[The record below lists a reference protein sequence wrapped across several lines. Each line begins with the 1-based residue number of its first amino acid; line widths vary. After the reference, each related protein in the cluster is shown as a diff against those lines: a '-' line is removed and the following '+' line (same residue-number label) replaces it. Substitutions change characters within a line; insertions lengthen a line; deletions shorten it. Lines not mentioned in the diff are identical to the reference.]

1 MFVYLFEAKS
11 IQSYLF
17 QSGKL
22 KDVISASE
30 RLDRLIDNHP
40 SSVLANVIDQCQLD
54 TDLLTPHT
62 TQHDQQISFVRCK
75 GGAFYAWSQSKAPL
89 RQLRATWTL
98 TVQQLFPGLTFCD
111 ALCKDASLQ
120 QALQQGHAALAAA
133 RNLPRPHYPLST
145 APCVASPRTGL
156 AAVPLSAAARREIGP
171 QANEAEQR
179 IDLDTELHRQ
189 CYRFLGLRD
198 SLLLQKFSANTD
210 LPADLQF
217 PLDTNNFYNTQTE
230 QTDAADLR
238 DLALIHIDGNGLGKQ
253 LRALRKALENQ
264 PDDVFSTAF
273 RQFSDALAKA
283 TERAAAKATQ
293 WLYETQLEQVKQQN
307 QQNQQN
313 PLKNASVTFLAMR
326 PLVLGGDDITLLCR
340 ADLALGYATRFCRAF
355 QTYSKEQLKGL
366 HARYLKGSADL
377 LPYLTAS
384 GGILYHKA
392 NHPFMQCHHLVEG
405 LCSEAKTVTKATP
418 AALPAALSFYRISKA
433 LAEDIRVLRA
443 QSQQW
448 LCEGELQGTLQG
460 ALPGYLISENDDQ
473 FNANLAGP
481 SLIELERMC
490 QFLSQK
496 MDNDAPLPLSINK
509 FRQMATELSR
519 DNSDEAMR
527 IYDRALSLL
536 TPTQRAEWDKHLV
549 SLMPAT
555 QHAEPNWFW
564 SHSDDKGEKQ
574 YHSWI
579 VDLLIYEHFM
589 PKQEGCQ

>member
-75 GGAFYAWSQSKAPL
+75 GGAFYAWSQSKASL

-111 ALCKDASLQ
+111 ALCEDASLQ
-120 QALQQGHAALAAA
+120 QALQQGHAVLAAA

-198 SLLLQKFSANTD
+198 SLLLQKFSANTG

-283 TERAAAKATQ
+283 TERAAAEATQ
-293 WLYETQLEQVKQQN
+293 WLYQTQLKQQEN
-307 QQNQQN
+307 T
-313 PLKNASVTFLAMR
+313 PVTYLAMR

-340 ADLALGYATRFCRAF
+340 ADLALGYATYFCRAF
-355 QTYSKEQLKGL
+355 QMHSAEQLKGL
-366 HARYLKGSADL
+366 HTRYLKGSADL

-392 NHPFMQCHHLVEG
+392 NHPFMLCHHLVEG

-448 LCEGELQGTLQG
+448 QWRGKPLQG
-460 ALPGYLISENDDQ
+460 ALPGYLISEKDDQ
-473 FNANLAGP
+473 LNSSLKSP
-481 SLIELERMC
+481 SFIELERMR
-490 QFLSQK
+490 QFLNQK
-496 MDNDAPLPLSINK
+496 VKGNAPLPLSINK

-536 TPTQRAEWDKHLV
+536 TPTQRTEWDKHLV

-555 QHAEPNWFW
+555 HHAEPNWFW
-564 SHSDDKGEKQ
+564 SHTDDKGEKQ

-579 VDLLIYEHFM
+579 VDLLVYEHFM
-589 PKQEGCQ
+589 PEQEGCQ

>member
-1 MFVYLFEAKS
+1 MFTYLFEAKS

-17 QSGKL
+17 RSGKL

-40 SSVLANVIDQCQLD
+40 TSVLAHVIEQCGLES
-54 TDLLTPHT
+54 DLLVPPS
-62 TQHDQQISFVRCK
+62 TQHDEQIHFVRCK
-75 GGAFYAWSQSKAPL
+75 GGAFYAWCHSKAPL
-89 RQLRATWTL
+89 LQLRSLWTL

-111 ALCKDASLQ
+111 ALCEDASLQ
-120 QALQQGHAALAAA
+120 NALQLGHVALAAA

-145 APCVASPRTGL
+145 APCIASPRTGL
-156 AAVPLSAAARREIGP
+156 AAVPLSTAARREIAP
-171 QANEAEQR
+171 QANESEQH

-198 SLLLQKFSANTD
+198 SLLLQKFSTNID

-217 PLDTNNFYNTQTE
+217 PLDTSAFYNAHTE
-230 QTDAADLR
+230 QTEDADLR

-283 TERAAAKATQ
+283 TELAAAEATL
-293 WLYETQLEQVKQQN
+293 WLYQTQLK
-307 QQNQQN
+307 
-313 PLKNASVTFLAMR
+313 KASVTYLAMR

-355 QTYSKEQLKGL
+355 RKYSAEQLKGL
-366 HARYLKGSADL
+366 HTRYLKGSADL

-392 NHPFMQCHHLVEG
+392 NHPFMLCHHLVEG

-418 AALPAALSFYRISKA
+418 TVLPASLSFYRISKA
-433 LAEDIRVLRA
+433 LAEDIRVLRG

-448 LCEGELQGTLQG
+448 LWKGKPLQG
-460 ALPGYLISENDDQ
+460 ALPGYLITDNDDQ
-473 FNANLAGP
+473 FNSSLA
-481 SLIELERMC
+481 
-490 QFLSQK
+490 
-496 MDNDAPLPLSINK
+496 
-509 FRQMATELSR
+509 
-519 DNSDEAMR
+519 
-527 IYDRALSLL
+527 
-536 TPTQRAEWDKHLV
+536 
-549 SLMPAT
+549 
-555 QHAEPNWFW
+555 
-564 SHSDDKGEKQ
+564 
-574 YHSWI
+574 
-579 VDLLIYEHFM
+579 
-589 PKQEGCQ
+589 

>member
-1 MFVYLFEAKS
+1 MFTYLFEAKS

-17 QSGKL
+17 RSGKL

-40 SSVLANVIDQCQLD
+40 TSVLAHVIEQCGLES
-54 TDLLTPHT
+54 DLLAPPS
-62 TQHDQQISFVRCK
+62 TQHDEQIHFVRCK
-75 GGAFYAWSQSKAPL
+75 GGAFYAWCHSKAPL
-89 RQLRATWTL
+89 LQLRSLWTL

-111 ALCKDASLQ
+111 ALCEDASLQ
-120 QALQQGHAALAAA
+120 NALQLGHVALAAA

-156 AAVPLSAAARREIGP
+156 AAVPLSTAARREIAP
-171 QANEAEQR
+171 QANESEQH

-198 SLLLQKFSANTD
+198 SLLLQKFSINTD

-217 PLDTNNFYNTQTE
+217 PLDTSAFYNAQTE
-230 QTDAADLR
+230 QTENADLR

-283 TERAAAKATQ
+283 TELAAAEATQ
-293 WLYETQLEQVKQQN
+293 WLYQTQLK
-307 QQNQQN
+307 
-313 PLKNASVTFLAMR
+313 KASVTYLAMR

-355 QTYSKEQLKGL
+355 RKYSAEQLKGL
-366 HARYLKGSADL
+366 HTRYLKGNADL

-392 NHPFMQCHHLVEG
+392 NHPFMLCHHLVEG

-418 AALPAALSFYRISKA
+418 TVLPAALSFYRISKA
-433 LAEDIRVLRA
+433 LAEDIRVLRG

-448 LCEGELQGTLQG
+448 LWKGKPLQG
-460 ALPGYLISENDDQ
+460 ALPGYLITDNEDQ
-473 FNANLAGP
+473 FNSSLAGP
-481 SLIELERMC
+481 SLIELERMR

-496 MDNDAPLPLSINK
+496 VKGNAPLPLSINK

-527 IYDRALSLL
+527 IYDRALGQL
-536 TPTQRAEWDKHLV
+536 TPTQRIEWDKHLV
-549 SLMPAT
+549 SLMPAA

-564 SHSDDKGEKQ
+564 SQTDDMGETR

-579 VDLLIYEHFM
+579 VDLLVYEHFM
-589 PKQEGCQ
+589 PEQEGCQ

>member
-111 ALCKDASLQ
+111 ALCEDASLQ

-179 IDLDTELHRQ
+179 IDLDTDLHRQ

-217 PLDTNNFYNTQTE
+217 PLDTNNFYNAQTE

-253 LRALRKALENQ
+253 LLALRKALENQ

-283 TERAAAKATQ
+283 TERAAAEATQ
-293 WLYETQLEQVKQQN
+293 WLYQTQLKQQEN
-307 QQNQQN
+307 T
-313 PLKNASVTFLAMR
+313 PVTYLAMR

-355 QTYSKEQLKGL
+355 QTYSAEPLEDL
-366 HARYLKGSADL
+366 HTRYLTGSADL
-377 LPYLTAS
+377 LRYLTAS

-392 NHPFMQCHHLVEG
+392 NHPFMLCHHLVEG

-448 LCEGELQGTLQG
+448 QWKGKPLQG
-460 ALPGYLISENDDQ
+460 ALLGYLISEKDDQ
-473 FNANLAGP
+473 LNSSLKGP
-481 SLIELERMC
+481 SFIELERMR
-490 QFLSQK
+490 QFLNQK
-496 MDNDAPLPLSINK
+496 VKGNAPLPLSINK

-555 QHAEPNWFW
+555 HHAEPNWFW
-564 SHSDDKGEKQ
+564 SHTDDKGEKQ

-579 VDLLIYEHFM
+579 VDLLVYEHFM

>member
-1 MFVYLFEAKS
+1 MFAYLFEAKS

-30 RLDRLIDNHP
+30 RLDRLIDSHP
-40 SSVLANVIDQCQLD
+40 SSVLANVIAQCQLN
-54 TDLLTPHT
+54 TDLLTPHS
-62 TQHDQQISFVRCK
+62 TQLDQQISFVRCK
-75 GGAFYAWSQSKAPL
+75 GGAFYAWSQNKAPL
-89 RQLRATWTL
+89 VQLRGTWTL
-98 TVQQLFPGLTFCD
+98 TVQQLFPSLTFCD
-111 ALCKDASLQ
+111 ALCEDASLQ
-120 QALQQGHAALAAA
+120 QALQQGHTALAAA

-145 APCVASPRTGL
+145 APSVASPRTGL
-156 AAVPLSAAARREIGP
+156 AAVPLSTAAQREIAP
-171 QANEAEQR
+171 LANESERQ

-198 SLLLQKFSANTD
+198 SLLLKKFSTNTD
-210 LPADLQF
+210 LPVDLQF
-217 PLDTNNFYNTQTE
+217 PLDTNNFYNAQTE
-230 QTDAADLR
+230 QTEDADLR

-283 TERAAAKATQ
+283 TELAAAEATQ
-293 WLYETQLEQVKQQN
+293 WLYQTQLRL
-307 QQNQQN
+307 
-313 PLKNASVTFLAMR
+313 LKNTPVTYLAMR

-355 QTYSKEQLKGL
+355 QTYSEEQLKGL
-366 HARYLKGSADL
+366 HTRYLKGSADL

-392 NHPFMQCHHLVEG
+392 NHPFMLCHHLVEG

-418 AALPAALSFYRISKA
+418 TALPAALSFYRISKA

-448 LCEGELQGTLQG
+448 LWKGKPLQG
-460 ALPGYLISENDDQ
+460 ALPGYLISKNDDQ
-473 FNANLAGP
+473 FNSSLAGP
-481 SLIELERMC
+481 SLVELKRMC
-490 QFLSQK
+490 LFLSQK
-496 MDNDAPLPLSINK
+496 MDDNAPFPLSINK

-527 IYDRALSLL
+527 IYDRALSQLI
-536 TPTQRAEWDKHLV
+536 PEQPKKWNEYLV
-549 SLMPAT
+549 SLMPTA
-555 QHAEPNWFW
+555 QRAEPNWFW
-564 SHSDDKGEKQ
+564 AHTDDNGEKQ

-579 VDLLIYEHFM
+579 VDLLVYEHFM
-589 PKQEGCQ
+589 PEQEGCQ

>member
-30 RLDRLIDNHP
+30 RLDRMIDNHP
-40 SSVLANVIDQCQLD
+40 SSVLANVIAQCQLD
-54 TDLLTPHT
+54 TNLLTPHT
-62 TQHDQQISFVRCK
+62 KQHDHQISFVRCK
-75 GGAFYAWSQSKAPL
+75 GGAFYAWSKSKDPL
-89 RQLRATWTL
+89 VQLRGTWTL

-111 ALCKDASLQ
+111 ALCENTSLQ

-156 AAVPLSAAARREIGP
+156 AAVPISAVARREIGP
-171 QANEAEQR
+171 QANEGEQN

-189 CYRFLGLRD
+189 CYRFLGLRE
-198 SLLLQKFSANTD
+198 SLLLKKFSSNID
-210 LPADLQF
+210 LPASLQF
-217 PLDTNNFYNTQTE
+217 PLDSNNFYNEQTE
-230 QTDAADLR
+230 QADDTDLR

-283 TERAAAKATQ
+283 TELAAAKATQ
-293 WLYETQLEQVKQQN
+293 WLYQTQLKQQGN
-307 QQNQQN
+307 T
-313 PLKNASVTFLAMR
+313 PFTYLAMR

-340 ADLALGYATRFCRAF
+340 ADLALGYAKYFCRAF

-366 HARYLKGSADL
+366 HTRYLKGSADL

-392 NHPFMQCHHLVEG
+392 NHPFMLCHHLVEG

-418 AALPAALSFYRISKA
+418 TALPAALSFYRISKA

-448 LCEGELQGTLQG
+448 FWQGKPLQG
-460 ALPGYLISENDDQ
+460 ALLGYLITENDEQ
-473 FNANLAGP
+473 FDSSLVGP
-481 SLIELERMC
+481 SFIDLERMR

-496 MDNDAPLPLSINK
+496 VKGNAPLPLSINK

-527 IYDRALSLL
+527 IYDRALSQL
-536 TPTQRAEWDKHLV
+536 TPAQRTEWDKHLV
-549 SLMPAT
+549 SLMPVA
-555 QHAEPNWFW
+555 QRAEPNWFW
-564 SHSDDKGEKQ
+564 AHTDDNGEKQ

-579 VDLLIYEHFM
+579 VDLLVYEHFM
-589 PKQEGCQ
+589 PEQEGCQ

>member
-40 SSVLANVIDQCQLD
+40 SSVLANVIAQCQLE

-62 TQHDQQISFVRCK
+62 KQHDHQISFVRCK
-75 GGAFYAWSQSKAPL
+75 GGAFYAWSQSKDPL
-89 RQLRATWTL
+89 VQLRGTWTL

-111 ALCKDASLQ
+111 ALCENTSLQ

-133 RNLPRPHYPLST
+133 RNLPSPHYPLST

-156 AAVPLSAAARREIGP
+156 AAVPISAVARREIAP
-171 QANEAEQR
+171 QANEGEQQ

-189 CYRFLGLRD
+189 CYRFLGLRE
-198 SLLLQKFSANTD
+198 SLLLKKFSSNID
-210 LPADLQF
+210 LPASLQF
-217 PLDTNNFYNTQTE
+217 PLDSNNFYNAQTE
-230 QTDAADLR
+230 QADETDLR

-264 PDDVFSTAF
+264 SDNVFYTAF

-283 TERAAAKATQ
+283 TELAAAEATQ
-293 WLYETQLEQVKQQN
+293 WLYQTQLKQQEN
-307 QQNQQN
+307 T
-313 PLKNASVTFLAMR
+313 PVTYLAMR

-340 ADLALGYATRFCRAF
+340 ADLALGYAKYFYRAF
-355 QTYSKEQLKGL
+355 QTYSAEQLKGL
-366 HARYLKGSADL
+366 HTRYLKGSADL

-392 NHPFMQCHHLVEG
+392 NHPFMLCHHLVEG
-405 LCSEAKTVTKATP
+405 LCSEAKTVTKDTP
-418 AALPAALSFYRISKA
+418 SALPAALSFYRISKA

-448 LCEGELQGTLQG
+448 LWQGKPLQG
-460 ALPGYLISENDDQ
+460 ALPGYLITENDDQ
-473 FNANLAGP
+473 FNSSVVGP
-481 SLIELERMC
+481 SFIELERMR

-496 MDNDAPLPLSINK
+496 VKGDAPLPLSINK

-527 IYDRALSLL
+527 IYDRALSQL
-536 TPTQRAEWDKHLV
+536 TPAQRTEWDKHLA
-549 SLMPAT
+549 SLMPVT
-555 QHAEPNWFW
+555 QRAEPNWFW
-564 SHSDDKGEKQ
+564 DHTDDKGESQ
-574 YHSWI
+574 YYSWI
-579 VDLLIYEHFM
+579 IDLLVYEHFM
-589 PKQEGCQ
+589 PEQENCQ

>member
-40 SSVLANVIDQCQLD
+40 SSVLANVIAQCQLE

-62 TQHDQQISFVRCK
+62 KQHDHQISFVRCK
-75 GGAFYAWSQSKAPL
+75 GGAFYAWSQSKDPL
-89 RQLRATWTL
+89 VQLRGTWTL

-111 ALCKDASLQ
+111 ALCENTSLQ

-133 RNLPRPHYPLST
+133 LNLPSPHYPLST

-156 AAVPLSAAARREIGP
+156 AAVPISAVARREIAP
-171 QANEAEQR
+171 QANEGEQQ

-189 CYRFLGLRD
+189 CYRFLGLRE
-198 SLLLQKFSANTD
+198 SLLLKKFSSNID
-210 LPADLQF
+210 LPASLQF
-217 PLDTNNFYNTQTE
+217 PLDSNNFYNAQTE
-230 QTDAADLR
+230 QVDETDLR

-264 PDDVFSTAF
+264 SDNVFSTAF

-283 TERAAAKATQ
+283 TELAAAEATQ
-293 WLYETQLEQVKQQN
+293 WLYQTQLKQQEN
-307 QQNQQN
+307 T
-313 PLKNASVTFLAMR
+313 PVTYLAMR

-340 ADLALGYATRFCRAF
+340 ADLALGYAKYFCRAF
-355 QTYSKEQLKGL
+355 QTYSAEQLKGL
-366 HARYLKGSADL
+366 HTHYLKGSADL

-392 NHPFMQCHHLVEG
+392 NHPFMLCHHLVEG
-405 LCSEAKTVTKATP
+405 LCSEAKTVTKDTP
-418 AALPAALSFYRISKA
+418 SALPAALSFYRISKA

-448 LCEGELQGTLQG
+448 LWQGKPLQG
-460 ALPGYLISENDDQ
+460 ALPGYLITENDDQ
-473 FNANLAGP
+473 FNSSVVGP
-481 SLIELERMC
+481 SFIELERMR

-496 MDNDAPLPLSINK
+496 VKGDAPLPLSINK

-527 IYDRALSLL
+527 IYDRALSQL
-536 TPTQRAEWDKHLV
+536 TPAQRTAWDKHLA
-549 SLMPAT
+549 SLMPVT
-555 QHAEPNWFW
+555 QRAEPNWFW
-564 SHSDDKGEKQ
+564 GHTDDKGESQ
-574 YHSWI
+574 YYSWI
-579 VDLLIYEHFM
+579 IDLLVYEHFM
-589 PKQEGCQ
+589 PEQENCQ

>member
-40 SSVLANVIDQCQLD
+40 SSVLANVIEQCQLD

-89 RQLRATWTL
+89 RQLRSTWTL

-111 ALCKDASLQ
+111 ALCEDASLQ

-156 AAVPLSAAARREIGP
+156 AAVPLSAAAQREVAP
-171 QANEAEQR
+171 QANESEQQ

-198 SLLLQKFSANTD
+198 SLLLQKFSTNID

-217 PLDTNNFYNTQTE
+217 PLDTSAFYNAHTE
-230 QTDAADLR
+230 QTEDADLR

-283 TERAAAKATQ
+283 TERAAAEATQ
-293 WLYETQLEQVKQQN
+293 WLYQTQLKQQEN
-307 QQNQQN
+307 T
-313 PLKNASVTFLAMR
+313 PVTYLAMR

-340 ADLALGYATRFCRAF
+340 ADLALGYAKYFCRAF
-355 QTYSKEQLKGL
+355 QTHSAEQLKGL
-366 HARYLKGSADL
+366 HTRYLKGSADL

-392 NHPFMQCHHLVEG
+392 NHPFMLCHHLVEG

-418 AALPAALSFYRISKA
+418 TAQPAALSFYRISKA

-448 LCEGELQGTLQG
+448 LWQGKPLQG
-460 ALPGYLISENDDQ
+460 ALSGYLITENDDQ
-473 FNANLAGP
+473 FNSSLVGP
-481 SLIELERMC
+481 SFIELERMR

-496 MDNDAPLPLSINK
+496 VKGNAPLPLSINK

-527 IYDRALSLL
+527 IYDRALSQL
-536 TPTQRAEWDKHLV
+536 TPAQRTEWDKHLV
-549 SLMPAT
+549 SLMPVAQRT
-555 QHAEPNWFW
+555 EPNWFW
-564 SHSDDKGEKQ
+564 AHTDDNGEKH

-579 VDLLIYEHFM
+579 VDLLVYEHFM
-589 PKQEGCQ
+589 PEQEGCQ

>member
-40 SSVLANVIDQCQLD
+40 SSVLANVIEQCQLD

-75 GGAFYAWSQSKAPL
+75 GGAFYAWSQSKTPL
-89 RQLRATWTL
+89 QQLRSTWTL

-111 ALCKDASLQ
+111 ALCEDASLQ

-133 RNLPRPHYPLST
+133 RNLPHPHYPLST

-156 AAVPLSAAARREIGP
+156 AAVPLSAAAQREVAP
-171 QANEAEQR
+171 QANEGEQQ

-198 SLLLQKFSANTD
+198 SLLLQKFSTNID

-217 PLDTNNFYNTQTE
+217 PLDTSAFYNAHTE
-230 QTDAADLR
+230 QTEDADVR

-283 TERAAAKATQ
+283 TERAAAEATQ
-293 WLYETQLEQVKQQN
+293 WLYQTQLKQQEN
-307 QQNQQN
+307 T
-313 PLKNASVTFLAMR
+313 PVTYLAMR

-340 ADLALGYATRFCRAF
+340 ADLALGYAKYFCRAF
-355 QTYSKEQLKGL
+355 QTHSAEQLKGL
-366 HARYLKGSADL
+366 HTRYLKGSADL

-392 NHPFMQCHHLVEG
+392 NHPFMLCHHLVEG
-405 LCSEAKTVTKATP
+405 LCSEAKTVTKAIPT
-418 AALPAALSFYRISKA
+418 ALPAALSFYRISKA

-448 LCEGELQGTLQG
+448 LWQGKPLQG
-460 ALPGYLISENDDQ
+460 ALPGYLLTENDGQ
-473 FNANLAGP
+473 FDSSLAGP
-481 SLIELERMC
+481 SFIQLERVR

-496 MDNDAPLPLSINK
+496 VKGNAPLPLSINK

-527 IYDRALSLL
+527 IYDRALSQL
-536 TPTQRAEWDKHLV
+536 TPTQRIEWDKHLV
-549 SLMPAT
+549 PLMPAA

-564 SHSDDKGEKQ
+564 SQTDDMG
-574 YHSWI
+574 
-579 VDLLIYEHFM
+579 
-589 PKQEGCQ
+589 

>member
-30 RLDRLIDNHP
+30 RLDRMIDNHP
-40 SSVLANVIDQCQLD
+40 SSVLANVIAQCQLD
-54 TDLLTPHT
+54 TNLLTPHT
-62 TQHDQQISFVRCK
+62 KQHDHQIGFVRCK
-75 GGAFYAWSQSKAPL
+75 GGAFYAWSKSKDPL
-89 RQLRATWTL
+89 VQLRGTWTL

-111 ALCKDASLQ
+111 ALCENTSLQ

-156 AAVPLSAAARREIGP
+156 AAVPISAVARREIGP
-171 QANEAEQR
+171 QANEGEQQ

-189 CYRFLGLRD
+189 CYRFLGLRE
-198 SLLLQKFSANTD
+198 SLLLKKFSSNIE
-210 LPADLQF
+210 LPASLQF
-217 PLDTNNFYNTQTE
+217 PLDSNNFYNTQTE
-230 QTDAADLR
+230 QADDTDLR

-283 TERAAAKATQ
+283 TELAAAEATQ
-293 WLYETQLEQVKQQN
+293 WLYQTQLN
-307 QQNQQN
+307 QQENT
-313 PLKNASVTFLAMR
+313 PVTYLAMR

-355 QTYSKEQLKGL
+355 QTHSAEQLKDL
-366 HARYLKGSADL
+366 HTRYLKGSADL

-392 NHPFMQCHHLVEG
+392 NHPFMLCHHLVEG

-418 AALPAALSFYRISKA
+418 SALPAALSFYRISKA
-433 LAEDIRVLRA
+433 LAEDISVLRA

-448 LCEGELQGTLQG
+448 LWEDKPLQG

-473 FNANLAGP
+473 YNSSLVGP
-481 SLIELERMC
+481 SFIELERMR
-490 QFLSQK
+490 QFLSPK
-496 MDNDAPLPLSINK
+496 VKGNAPLPLSINK

-527 IYDRALSLL
+527 IYDRALSQL
-536 TPTQRAEWDKHLV
+536 TPVERTKWDKHLV
-549 SLMPAT
+549 SLMPVA
-555 QHAEPNWFW
+555 QRAEPNWFW
-564 SHSDDKGEKQ
+564 AHTDDNGEKQ

-579 VDLLIYEHFM
+579 VDLLVYEHFM
-589 PKQEGCQ
+589 PEQEGCQ

>member
-30 RLDRLIDNHP
+30 RLDRMIDNHP
-40 SSVLANVIDQCQLD
+40 SSVLANVIAQCQLD
-54 TDLLTPHT
+54 TNLLTPHT
-62 TQHDQQISFVRCK
+62 KQHDHQIGFVRCK
-75 GGAFYAWSQSKAPL
+75 GGAFYAWSKSKDPL
-89 RQLRATWTL
+89 VQLRGTWTL

-111 ALCKDASLQ
+111 ALCENTSLQ

-156 AAVPLSAAARREIGP
+156 AAVPISAVAQREIGP
-171 QANEAEQR
+171 QANEGEQQ

-189 CYRFLGLRD
+189 CYRFLGLRE
-198 SLLLQKFSANTD
+198 SLLLKKFSSNID
-210 LPADLQF
+210 LPASLQF
-217 PLDTNNFYNTQTE
+217 PLDSNNFYNTQTE
-230 QTDAADLR
+230 QADDTDLR

-283 TERAAAKATQ
+283 TELAAAEATQ
-293 WLYETQLEQVKQQN
+293 WLYQTQLN
-307 QQNQQN
+307 QQENT
-313 PLKNASVTFLAMR
+313 PVTYLAMR

-355 QTYSKEQLKGL
+355 QTHSAEQLKDL
-366 HARYLKGSADL
+366 HTRYLKGSADL

-392 NHPFMQCHHLVEG
+392 NHPFMLCHQLVEG
-405 LCSEAKTVTKATP
+405 LCNQAKGITKATP
-418 AALPAALSFYRISKA
+418 AALPAAISFYRISKA
-433 LAEDIRVLRA
+433 LAEDIRVLRD

-448 LCEGELQGTLQG
+448 RWQDKPLYG
-460 ALPGYLISENDDQ
+460 ALSGYLIPEQKGKTNSSLLGPTLTDLDQ
-473 FNANLAGP
+473 
-481 SLIELERMC
+481 IH

-496 MDNDAPLPLSINK
+496 VNGNSPLPLSINK

-519 DNSDEAMR
+519 NNSDEAMR
-527 IYDRALSLL
+527 IYDRALSQL
-536 TPTQRAEWDKHLV
+536 TPVERTKWDKHLV
-549 SLMPAT
+549 SLMPVA
-555 QHAEPNWFW
+555 QRAEPNWFW
-564 SHSDDKGEKQ
+564 AHTDDNGEQQ

-579 VDLLIYEHFM
+579 VDLLVYEHFM
-589 PKQEGCQ
+589 PEQEGCQ

>member
-30 RLDRLIDNHP
+30 RLDRLIDNRP
-40 SSVLANVIDQCQLD
+40 SSVLANVIEHCQLD

-75 GGAFYAWSQSKAPL
+75 GGAFYAWSQRKTPL
-89 RQLRATWTL
+89 LQLRSLWTL
-98 TVQQLFPGLTFCD
+98 TVQQLFPSLTFCD
-111 ALCKDASLQ
+111 ALCEDISLQ
-120 QALQQGHAALAAA
+120 HALQRGHAALAAA

-145 APCVASPRTGL
+145 APCVASPRTGF
-156 AAVPLSAAARREIGP
+156 AAVPLSAAAQREIAS
-171 QANEAEQR
+171 QANEGEQY

-198 SLLLQKFSANTD
+198 SLLLQKFSANTG
-210 LPADLQF
+210 LPADLQY
-217 PLDTNNFYNTQTE
+217 PLDTSAFYNAQTE
-230 QTDAADLR
+230 QTEDADLR

-253 LRALRKALENQ
+253 LIALRKALENQ
-264 PDDVFSTAF
+264 PDEVFSTAF

-283 TERAAAKATQ
+283 TELAAADATQ
-293 WLYETQLEQVKQQN
+293 WLYQTQ
-307 QQNQQN
+307 
-313 PLKNASVTFLAMR
+313 LKNAPVTYLAMR

-340 ADLALGYATRFCRAF
+340 ADFALDYATCFCRAF
-355 QTYSKEQLKGL
+355 RNHSEKQLKSL
-366 HARYLKGSADL
+366 YTRYLNGSVDL
-377 LPYLTAS
+377 LHYLTAS

-392 NHPFMQCHHLVEG
+392 NHPFMLCHHLVEG

-418 AALPAALSFYRISKA
+418 TALPAALSFYRISKA

-448 LCEGELQGTLQG
+448 HWKGKPLQG
-460 ALPGYLISENDDQ
+460 ALLGYLIDQ
-473 FNANLAGP
+473 FNSSLAGP
-481 SLIELERMC
+481 SLIELEGMR

-496 MDNDAPLPLSINK
+496 VNSNAPLPLSINK

-527 IYDRALSLL
+527 IYDRALSQL
-536 TPTQRAEWDKHLV
+536 TPTQRTEWDKHLV

-555 QHAEPNWFW
+555 QQAEPNWLW
-564 SHSDDKGEKQ
+564 SQTDDKGETR

-589 PKQEGCQ
+589 PEQESC